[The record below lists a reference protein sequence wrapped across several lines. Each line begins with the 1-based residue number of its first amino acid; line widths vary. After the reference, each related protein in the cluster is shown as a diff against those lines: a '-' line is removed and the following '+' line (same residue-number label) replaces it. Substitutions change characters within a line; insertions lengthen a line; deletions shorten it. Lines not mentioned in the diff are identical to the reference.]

1 MLIFVVYNHHKTQKF
16 KLMSD
21 KTIVNIYKMSDDAII
36 QTIGDFV
43 KHHRLQQNI
52 TQKNL
57 AEKAGINRTTLSD
70 LELGKRS
77 QLITLIQVLRILN
90 KLHVFESFEVK
101 QQISPIKLAEMEM
114 KKRQK
119 ASRQDKNTKTNKTD
133 W

>member
-1 MLIFVVYNHHKTQKF
+1 MT
-16 KLMSD
+16 D
-21 KTIVNIYKMSDDAII
+21 KSIINIYKMSDDTII

-57 AEKAGINRTTLSD
+57 ADKAGINRTTLSD
-70 LELGKRS
+70 LELGRRC
-77 QLITLIQVLRILN
+77 QLLTLIQVLRILN
-90 KLHVFESFEVK
+90 KLYVFESFEVK

-119 ASRQDKNTKTNKTD
+119 ASRQNKDAQTPKTD

>member
-1 MLIFVVYNHHKTQKF
+1 M
-16 KLMSD
+16 
-21 KTIVNIYKMSDDAII
+21 NIYKMSDDAII

-52 TQKNL
+52 TQKRL

-77 QLITLIQVLRILN
+77 QLITLIQVLRVLN
-90 KLHVFESFEVK
+90 KLYVFESFEVK

-119 ASRQDKNTKTNKTD
+119 ASRQDKKKKKIELTGNDK
-133 W
+133 

>member
-1 MLIFVVYNHHKTQKF
+1 
-16 KLMSD
+16 MSD
-21 KTIVNIYKMSDDAII
+21 KSIMNMYKMSDDAII
-36 QTIGDFV
+36 QTLGAFV

-52 TQKNL
+52 TQKSL

-77 QLITLIQVLRILN
+77 QLITLIQVLRVLH

-119 ASRQDKNTKTNKTD
+119 ASRQGKNTTTNNTD

>member
-1 MLIFVVYNHHKTQKF
+1 VAYNHHRAKNI

-21 KTIVNIYKMSDDAII
+21 KNIINIHRMSDDAII
-36 QTIGDFV
+36 QTMGHFV

-101 QQISPIKLAEMEM
+101 QQISPIKLAEIEM

-119 ASRQDKNTKTNKTD
+119 ASRQDKNTTTNKTD

>member
-1 MLIFVVYNHHKTQKF
+1 
-16 KLMSD
+16 MSD
-21 KTIVNIYKMSDDAII
+21 KTIMNIHKKSDDAII
-36 QTIGDFV
+36 QTIGNFV

-52 TQKNL
+52 TQKRL

-70 LELGKRS
+70 IESGKRF

-90 KLHVFESFEVK
+90 KLHIFESFEVK

-114 KKRQK
+114 KKRQR
-119 ASRQDKNTKTNKTD
+119 ASQQDKNITTNKTD

>member
-1 MLIFVVYNHHKTQKF
+1 MP
-16 KLMSD
+16 D
-21 KTIVNIYKMSDDAII
+21 KTIVNIYKMSDDGII

-43 KHHRLQQNI
+43 KHHRLQKNI
-52 TQKNL
+52 TQKSL

-77 QLITLIQVLRILN
+77 QLITLIQVLRIIN
-90 KLHVFESFEVK
+90 KLDVFESFEVK

-119 ASRQDKNTKTNKTD
+119 ASKQDKNTKTNKTD

>member
-1 MLIFVVYNHHKTQKF
+1 
-16 KLMSD
+16 MSD
-21 KTIVNIYKMSDDAII
+21 KTIINIYKMSDDAII

-52 TQKNL
+52 TQKSL

-70 LELGKRS
+70 LELGKRT

-90 KLHVFESFEVK
+90 RLQVFESFEVK
-101 QQISPIKLAEMEM
+101 QQISPILLAEMEM
-114 KKRQK
+114 KMRQK
-119 ASRQDKNTKTNKTD
+119 ASRNVKKSNTKKSN

>member
-1 MLIFVVYNHHKTQKF
+1 
-16 KLMSD
+16 MSD
-21 KTIVNIYKMSDDAII
+21 KNFINLYQLSDDAII
-36 QTIGDFV
+36 QNIGDFV

-52 TQKNL
+52 TQKSL

-101 QQISPIKLAEMEM
+101 SQISPIKLAEMEM
-114 KKRQK
+114 KKRKK
-119 ASRQDKNTKTNKTD
+119 ASKENKKSINNKTD

>member
-1 MLIFVVYNHHKTQKF
+1 MPIFVGYNHHKAEKSII
-16 KLMSD
+16 MSD
-21 KTIVNIYKMSDDAII
+21 KNINKVYKMSDDAII

-52 TQKNL
+52 TQKSL

-70 LELGKRS
+70 LESGKRS

-90 KLHVFESFEVK
+90 KLHVFDAFEVT
-101 QQISPIKLAEMEM
+101 QQISPIKLAEMEI
-114 KKRQK
+114 KKRRR
-119 ASRQDKNTKTNKTD
+119 ASRTDGNASTNQSD

>member
-1 MLIFVVYNHHKTQKF
+1 
-16 KLMSD
+16 MSD
-21 KTIVNIYKMSDDAII
+21 KTIINIYKMSDDAII
-36 QTIGDFV
+36 QTIGVFV

-77 QLITLIQVLRILN
+77 QLITIIQVLRILN

-119 ASRQDKNTKTNKTD
+119 ASRQDKNTPENKTD

>member
-1 MLIFVVYNHHKTQKF
+1 
-16 KLMSD
+16 
-21 KTIVNIYKMSDDAII
+21 MSDDAII

-52 TQKNL
+52 TQKSL

-70 LELGKRS
+70 LELGKRT

-90 KLHVFESFEVK
+90 KLQVFESFEVK
-101 QQISPIKLAEMEM
+101 QQISPILLAEMEM
-114 KKRQK
+114 KMRQK
-119 ASRQDKNTKTNKTD
+119 ASRKVKSPTTKKSD

>member
-1 MLIFVVYNHHKTQKF
+1 
-16 KLMSD
+16 
-21 KTIVNIYKMSDDAII
+21 MSDDTII

-43 KHHRLQQNI
+43 RHHRLQQNI
-52 TQKNL
+52 TQKIL

-70 LELGKRS
+70 LELGKRC

-119 ASRQDKNTKTNKTD
+119 ASRQNKNKATNKTD

>member
-1 MLIFVVYNHHKTQKF
+1 
-16 KLMSD
+16 MSD
-21 KTIVNIYKMSDDAII
+21 KNIIYRNNMSDDAII

-52 TQKNL
+52 TQKSL

-70 LELGKRS
+70 LELGKRT

-90 KLHVFESFEVK
+90 KLQVFESFEVK
-101 QQISPIKLAEMEM
+101 QQISPILLAEMEM
-114 KKRQK
+114 KMRQK
-119 ASRQDKNTKTNKTD
+119 ASRKVKSPTTKKSD